1 MRNAPELFI
10 KLVNSIAQPV
20 LVKDAEHRLV
30 LVNDAFCTF
39 LARSRQELLA
49 KTCDSFLPEHQADFI
64 RQADAAVLSTGQENM
79 QEEVWTD
86 AKARIHAVRAK
97 RILHEI
103 EDNKQF
109 IFVILE
115 EEPIARHL
123 RYARGGSEYI
133 HAVLDSIGEGMITT
147 DTLGMIKL
155 INLAAQEITGWT
167 AGEAR
172 GKPLSEVMH
181 FLDAE
186 TQKPLSG
193 MIERLLASESRAN
206 LPRQLILIARN
217 GANRFIQGTIGPITA
232 QDHRTIGA
240 VLLFRDITETQKQE
254 TDRLGV
260 EKLDM
265 VAKFAGAIA
274 HDLGNLLTGIG
285 GFIEL
290 AQFATP
296 SENTKIRGNLSRAAE
311 VLSKARG
318 LAVRLQTFSKGGPPV
333 RFPTSLAN
341 LLRQNAEM
349 TLGGRKITWNLTMP
363 DDLWPCEI
371 DESQISLALHHVL
384 NNARQAMQKGGN
396 ILIQAQNITV
406 DKDGQIPL
414 AAGNYVAIE
423 IEDQGSGI
431 PPELHEKIFDPFFT
445 TREKGSGLGL
455 TVARSILANHF
466 GSIDVKS
473 VQGEGTTVTLY
484 LPAASTKY
492 PAQTSPARAEGAKQG
507 RILFMDDEEAVRI
520 ATSRLLKSLGYTIET
535 ACDAD
540 EAAQRYSEAMAK
552 GQPFAAVILDLI
564 TEGGGASAALA
575 RLRQID
581 PKVKAIAASGYTSDP
596 IISNP
601 EQAGFNAAIRKP
613 YTSEDLDTVLRSV
626 LNR

>member
-1 MRNAPELFI
+1 LRNAPEFFT
-10 KLVNSIAQPV
+10 KLVNSISQPV
-20 LVKDAEHRLV
+20 LVKDKEHRLV

-39 LARSRQELLA
+39 IGRSRQDLLA
-49 KTCDSFLPEHQADFI
+49 LTCDSFLPEHQADFI
-64 RQADAAVLSTGQENM
+64 RQADMAVLSTGQEHM

-97 RILHEI
+97 RILHKI
-103 EDNKQF
+103 EGDKQF

-115 EEPIARHL
+115 EEPMARHL
-123 RYARGGSEYI
+123 QYARGGSEHI
-133 HAVLDSIGEGMITT
+133 QEALDSIGEGIITT
-147 DTLGMIKL
+147 DTLGTIKL

-167 AGEAR
+167 ADEAR
-172 GKPLSEVMH
+172 GKPLSEVLH

-186 TQKPLSG
+186 TQKPPSG
-193 MIERLLASESRAN
+193 MIERLLASETRASF
-206 LPRQLILIARN
+206 PRQLILVARN

-232 QDHRTIGA
+232 KDHRTIGA
-240 VLLFRDITETQKQE
+240 VLLFRDSTEAQRQE
-254 TDRLGV
+254 TDRLSA

-265 VAKFAGAIA
+265 VAKFAGAVA

-296 SENTKIRGNLSRAAE
+296 SENTKIRGNLSRAAD
-311 VLSKARG
+311 VLAKTKG

-333 RFPTSLAN
+333 RFPTALPA
-341 LLRQNAEM
+341 LLRQNTEM
-349 TLGGRKITWNLTMP
+349 TLGGRNITWKLIMP

-371 DESQISLALHHVL
+371 DDSQISLALHHVL

-396 ILIQAQNITV
+396 ILIQARNLTV
-406 DKDGQIPL
+406 DKDGKIPL

-431 PPELHEKIFDPFFT
+431 PPELGEKIFDPFFT

-455 TVARSILANHF
+455 TLARSILTNHF

-473 VQGEGTTVTLY
+473 VQGKGTTVTLF
-484 LPAASTKY
+484 LPAASTKCSSE
-492 PAQTSPARAEGAKQG
+492 TSPARAEGAKPG

-520 ATSRLLKSLGYTIET
+520 ATSRLLKNLGYGVET

-575 RLRQID
+575 QLRQID
-581 PKVKAIAASGYTSDP
+581 PQVKAIAASGYTSDP
-596 IISNP
+596 IIRNP

-613 YTSEDLDTVLRSV
+613 YTSADLDIILRSV